1 MADISG
7 LLSMCRKA
15 GRLVLGMDEV
25 KSSCLRHE
33 ARCVLTASDFSDNSL
48 REIERICLRTKIK
61 MIDLP
66 DTMDG
71 IAAAVG
77 KRCGVMSVTDK
88 GFAEAIAKKLS
99 SKQNN
104 L

>member
-25 KSSCLRHE
+25 KGSCLRHE
-33 ARCVLTASDFSDNSL
+33 ARCVLTARDFSDNSL
-48 REIERICLRTKIK
+48 KEIERVCVRSKIP
-61 MIDLP
+61 MINLP
-66 DTMDG
+66 DTMDD

-88 GFAEAIAKKLS
+88 GFAEAVAKKLS
-99 SKQNN
+99 AK
-104 L
+104 